1 MTRNTLT
8 VLLVL
13 GGAGIWTAWAR
24 GADEGLDKAF
34 EALKTY
40 DFGQDRSVLQ
50 PIDKAVAASHSDL
63 AARKALESRLA
74 EILKAEVPMAAKDFA
89 CRQLSLAGTAAS
101 VPALAALL
109 ADDKLSHMARYAL
122 ERIPDDAAVQAL
134 RDALPR
140 VSGLKKVGVINSL
153 AVRRD
158 APSTAAMAAL
168 LQDGDQEV
176 VSAAAAAL
184 GAIGTA
190 EAAQA
195 LAEFR
200 KKAPQELRLVAA
212 DASLACAERLLAAG
226 NKAQAMAIYK
236 ALLGADQPRHVQL
249 AARRGLLAAM
259 GQK

>member
-8 VLLVL
+8 LLMVL
-13 GGAGIWTAWAR
+13 TATIVWAASATR
-24 GADEGLDKAF
+24 ADEALDKAF

-50 PIDKAVAASHSDL
+50 PIDKAVAASHSDP
-63 AARKALESRLA
+63 AARKALEARIA
-74 EILKAEVPMAAKDFA
+74 GVLKTDAPMAAKDFA
-89 CRQLSLAGTAAS
+89 CRQLSLVGNAES
-101 VPALAALL
+101 VPTIAALL

-122 ERIPDDAAVQAL
+122 ERIPADEAVQAL
-134 RDALPR
+134 RDALPK

-158 APSTAAMAAL
+158 AKSASAMAAL
-168 LQDGDQEV
+168 LQDTDKEI

-184 GAIGTA
+184 GAIGTP
-190 EAAQA
+190 EAAKT

-200 KKAPQELRLVAA
+200 TKAPEGLRLVAA
-212 DASLACAERLLAAG
+212 DASLACAERLLASG
-226 NKAQAMAIYK
+226 NKLQAMAIYK
-236 ALLGADQPRHVQL
+236 ALRASDQPKHVQL
-249 AARRGLLAAM
+249 AATRGMLSAT